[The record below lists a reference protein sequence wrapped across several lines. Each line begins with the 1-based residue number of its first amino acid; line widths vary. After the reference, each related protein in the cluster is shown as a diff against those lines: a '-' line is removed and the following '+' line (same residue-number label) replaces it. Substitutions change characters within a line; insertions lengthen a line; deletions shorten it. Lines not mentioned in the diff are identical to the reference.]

1 MVVSLTESKPG
12 WGGMV
17 RYGSGVEGNEGE
29 TRRDAEICFIR
40 DIDYLDIYRG
50 TKGCYFQG
58 KEDLIVYCNWSI
70 NDPIGRAQQPWMI
83 QTLIVKSRRAL
94 CGYFFLDCVATTQ
107 RHSCEAP
114 RILEEPRNGKPAL

>member
-1 MVVSLTESKPG
+1 MVWCG
-12 WGGMV
+12 A
-17 RYGSGVEGNEGE
+17 GVEGNEGE
-29 TRRDAEICFIR
+29 ARRDAEICFI

-83 QTLIVKSRRAL
+83 QILMVKSRRALRSL
-94 CGYFFLDCVATTQ
+94 CGYFFLDCVAPMQ

-114 RILEEPRNGKPAL
+114 RMLEDPRNGKTAL